1 MEKFLDV
8 IKWILIIV
16 VIVMIGGGIS
26 NLTSCS
32 FNDKDGMRDVKA
44 YTQYC
49 RVVLTDKDGT
59 TVYYDS
65 GEYDEKRNEYV
76 FLTGNYNVSKLSD
89 VVPVDSVA
97 KITVTPSENYEIK
110 KISVTID
117 GQKLNTELEKLVT
130 SGDMIDVKG
139 NVEIWAECVIKQ
151 RSFLI
156 TTNNEQ
162 LLNDYL
168 SLTIYQNDQQKTW
181 DTKFDLGSDVMI
193 VYSTW
198 FLTQNRYILN
208 SVKINDVIVDFT
220 VIDKDSEIDLNYY
233 NYKIQ
238 EENNIYIEFSDERI
252 PQYQIK
258 VTSNDSEK
266 LADLHFVAV
275 HNGDKTEVLPT
286 DYKFTEGTEVVLV
299 YSIMGDYLVNKVLIN
314 DVETIFTPHPNTS
327 YQSYFSTI
335 ITSDL
340 NIYIEFSDELIPQ
353 YQIKV
358 TSNDSEKL
366 ADLHFVAIYNDNK
379 TEVLPTNLM
388 FNEGTEVILVYTIMG
403 DYTVDRVL
411 INDAEVTFTPNE
423 NTSYQSYFS
432 TIITS
437 DLNIYVEFAEDCSVT
452 LTSNDNTKFEI
463 AHSYVYYNDSSHG
476 MPGTII
482 VPNGSEIIIAYAT
495 FNKIKVN
502 RVLINN
508 VEVEFELL
516 DTTYFQYFHTMTVNN
531 DIEIFIEFDILI
543 TSVTINN
550 KDCFELMCDVYYTTQ
565 TPVSADCDWELL
577 RYQQNNTQVVVENVR
592 FISFKVYTGGTGV
605 FMIKKSTGEPIC
617 CLNFKNAG
625 TQYTQAF
632 CVDDITDFYIEFIY

>member
-340 NIYIEFSDELIPQ
+340 NIY
-353 YQIKV
+353 
-358 TSNDSEKL
+358 
-366 ADLHFVAIYNDNK
+366 
-379 TEVLPTNLM
+379 
-388 FNEGTEVILVYTIMG
+388 
-403 DYTVDRVL
+403 
-411 INDAEVTFTPNE
+411 
-423 NTSYQSYFS
+423 
-432 TIITS
+432 
-437 DLNIYVEFAEDCSVT
+437 VEFAEDCSVT

-463 AHSYVYYNDSSHG
+463 AHSYVYYNGSSHG

-550 KDCFELMCDVYYTTQ
+550 NDYFELLGDVYYTTQ
-565 TPVSADCDWELL
+565 TPVSADCDWKLL
-577 RYQQNNTQVVVENVR
+577 RPQNNKQVVVENVR
-592 FISFKVYTGGTGV
+592 FISFRVYSGGSAV
-605 FMIKKSTGEPIC
+605 FIIKTSTGEPFC
-617 CLNFKNAG
+617 CLNFKGAG
-625 TQYTQAF
+625 IQYTQAF
-632 CVDDITDFYIEFIY
+632 CVDDITDFYIEFIAV